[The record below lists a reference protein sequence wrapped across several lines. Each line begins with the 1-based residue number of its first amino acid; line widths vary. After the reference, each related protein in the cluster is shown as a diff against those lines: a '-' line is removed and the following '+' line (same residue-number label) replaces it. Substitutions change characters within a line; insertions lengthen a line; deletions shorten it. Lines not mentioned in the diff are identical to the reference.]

1 MTVSDAASSLHD
13 FVVLGGGI
21 CGLTAAWQ
29 LAAGGARVALME
41 KQETLGGVMQTARD
55 GEWLYELGPNSLGFT
70 RDDDIHLMLRELG
83 LDRALEYHAVRE
95 SDRYVWRGGQLR
107 RVPVSPL
114 QLLRKSAISRRA
126 LSRALPAL
134 WRPASN
140 RGTDVSVGAF
150 FSPLLGRAAVD
161 QLLTPAL
168 AGIYAADPFSLGME
182 SVMPRLHQAMQQH
195 PTLLRAMKSLRSPEA
210 KAGKA
215 QRPTR
220 VIGSFKE
227 GMTTLPSAMAKA
239 ARSAGADLRSGCA
252 VTRLERSG
260 ESWLIHMAQL
270 PPIAAR
276 HVVCAVPAAQA
287 ADLMHEHSPHL
298 AGHLSQVRSVPMAI
312 VHLGVAERDTPVAH
326 SGFGF
331 LATRDS
337 GIRSLGMI
345 WSDRMFGGRAPA
357 GHRLFT
363 VFMGGQV
370 DPHVMEKS
378 DDELREIALA
388 DLRRV
393 MRWRGEQPAAWR
405 ITRYPAAIPL
415 MEVGHAARVRAI
427 KEALPEGVSLS
438 GNYVTGVSI
447 PSCMRAAKSLALE
460 LLK

>member
-1 MTVSDAASSLHD
+1 MTVSDAALPLHD

-29 LAAGGARVALME
+29 LAAGGARVALLE
-41 KQETLGGVMQTARD
+41 KQAALGGVMQTARD
-55 GEWLYELGPNSLGFT
+55 GDWLYELGPNSLGFT
-70 RDDDIHLMLRELG
+70 RDDDIHQMLRELG
-83 LDRALEYHAVRE
+83 LDQALEYHPVRE
-95 SDRYVWRGGQLR
+95 SDRYIWRGGQLR

-134 WRPASN
+134 WRAADTAKS
-140 RGTDVSVGAF
+140 DVSVGAF
-150 FSPLLGRAAVD
+150 FSQLVGRAAVE
-161 QLLTPAL
+161 QLLAPAL

-182 SVMPRLHQAMQQH
+182 SVMPRLHQATQQH
-195 PTLLRAMKSLRSPEA
+195 PTLLRAMKSLRSPDA
-210 KAGKA
+210 NKKKSD
-215 QRPTR
+215 RPAR
-220 VIGSFKE
+220 VIGSFKL
-227 GMTTLPSAMAKA
+227 GMATLPA
-239 ARSAGADLRSGCA
+239 AVANAATAAGAELRTGCA
-252 VTRLERSG
+252 VTRLERRG
-260 ESWLIHMAQL
+260 DSWIIHTAQL
-270 PPIAAR
+270 PPVAAR
-276 HVVCAVPAAQA
+276 HVICTVPAAPA
-287 ADLMHEHSPHL
+287 AELMHEHSPHL

-312 VHLGVAERDTPVAH
+312 VHLGVAERDTAVDH
-326 SGFGF
+326 GGFGF

-345 WSDRMFGGRAPA
+345 WSDRMFNGRAPA

-363 VFMGGQV
+363 VFVGGQV
-370 DPHVMEKS
+370 DPHIMAKS